1 MQKFLLAAT
10 VLLAT
15 ATSANAAIRPGEAS
29 RLASAART
37 IQEIRGEISEDLWD
51 KARCVV
57 VLPELKKA
65 AFIVGGEYGRGVMSC
80 RAGDGWSA
88 PVFMQL
94 AKGSW
99 GFQAGLE
106 EADLVLLVMNQE
118 GVQKLLGNRVNL
130 GADASVAAG
139 PIGRR
144 GSVGT
149 DAALT
154 AEILSYSKS
163 RGLFAGIDVSGG
175 VLRPDDDANVG
186 VYGSGATP
194 RTVLA
199 SREISAP
206 LEARPFLTAL
216 KGVPA
221 KTSTSTSTPA
231 APAAATPATTR
242 ATTTPTTDDD
252 VRARVIDI
260 QQSIDRLLAE
270 TTPSPVGTSGAAETS
285 ATSTTVTVDRARLI
299 QLRQQLGALL
309 AALNRR

>member
-1 MQKFLLAAT
+1 
-10 VLLAT
+10 V
-15 ATSANAAIRPGEAS
+15 NAAIRPGEAS

-51 KARCVV
+51 TARCVV
-57 VLPELKKA
+57 VVPELKKA
-65 AFIVGGEYGRGVMSC
+65 AFIVGGESGKGVMSC

-99 GFQAGLE
+99 GFQAGIE

-130 GADASVAAG
+130 GADASIAAG
-139 PIGRR
+139 PAGRT
-144 GSVGT
+144 GAVGT
-149 DAALT
+149 DAALA
-154 AEILSYSKS
+154 AEILSYSRS
-163 RGLFAGIDVSGG
+163 RGLFAGIDASGG
-175 VLRPDDDANVG
+175 VLRPDEDANVS
-186 VYGSGATP
+186 VYGAGATP

-221 KTSTSTSTPA
+221 KTSTPA
-231 APAAATPATTR
+231 APAGATPATPR
-242 ATTTPTTDDD
+242 ATTRPTTDDD

-260 QQSIDRLLAE
+260 QQAIDRLLAE
-270 TTPSPVGTSGAAETS
+270 TTPSPVGTSGAADPAANS
-285 ATSTTVTVDRARLI
+285 SSTVTVDRARLI
-299 QLRQQLGALL
+299 HLRQQLGALL
-309 AALNRR
+309 TALNRR

>member
-1 MQKFLLAAT
+1 MPKFLLAAS

-15 ATSANAAIRPGEAS
+15 AASANAAIQPGEAS
-29 RLASAART
+29 RLAGAART
-37 IQEIRGEISEDLWD
+37 IQEIRGEIADDIWD
-51 KARCVV
+51 KSRCVV
-57 VLPELKKA
+57 VVPELKKA
-65 AFIVGGEYGRGVMSC
+65 AFILGGEYGKGVMSC

-106 EADLVLLVMNQE
+106 QADLVLLVMNQE
-118 GVQKLLGNRVNL
+118 GVQKLLSNRVNL

-139 PIGRR
+139 PVGRR
-144 GSVGT
+144 GGVGT

-175 VLRPDDDANVG
+175 VLRPDEEANVG
-186 VYGSGATP
+186 VYGAGATP

-199 SREISAP
+199 NREISAP

-221 KTSTSTSTPA
+221 QTSTPA
-231 APAAATPATTR
+231 ASAPASATPRPA
-242 ATTTPTTDDD
+242 TTPTTDDD

-260 QQSIDRLLAE
+260 QQSIDRLIAE
-270 TTPSPVGTSGAAETS
+270 TTPGPVGTSGTADPAAAS
-285 ATSTTVTVDRARLI
+285 SSTVSVDRARLM

-309 AALNRR
+309 TALNRR

>member
-1 MQKFLLAAT
+1 MRKLITASAI
-10 VLLAT
+10 LLAT
-15 ATSANAAIRPGEAS
+15 SGSTFAGEAS
-29 RLASAART
+29 RLTLAASAVR
-37 IQEIRGEISEDLWD
+37 EIRNEIAEEYWNR
-51 KARCVV
+51 ARCVV
-57 VLPELKKA
+57 VIPELKKA
-65 AFIVGGEYGRGVMSC
+65 AFIIGGEYGKGVMSC

-99 GFQAGLE
+99 GFQAGVE

-118 GVQKLLGNRVNL
+118 GVQKLLSNRVNL

-139 PIGRR
+139 PVGRK
-144 GSVGT
+144 GGVGT

-154 AEILSYSKS
+154 AEILSYSRS
-163 RGLFAGIDVSGG
+163 RGLFAGIDISGG
-175 VLRPDDDANVG
+175 VLRPDDDANVS

-206 LEARPFLTAL
+206 VEARPFLAAL
-216 KGVPA
+216 KSVPA
-221 KTSTSTSTPA
+221 QTSTSA
-231 APAAATPATTR
+231 APAAATQATPR
-242 ATTTPTTDDD
+242 ATTMPTTDDD

-270 TTPSPVGTSGAAETS
+270 TTPAAVGTSGAGDPAA
-285 ATSTTVTVDRARLI
+285 ATSSTVTVDRARLI

>member
-1 MQKFLLAAT
+1 MQKFLLAAS

-15 ATSANAAIRPGEAS
+15 ASSVNAAIRPGEAS
-29 RLASAART
+29 RLASAGRT
-37 IQEIRGEISEDLWD
+37 IQEIRGEIAEDLWE
-51 KARCVV
+51 KARCVIAV
-57 VLPELKKA
+57 PELKKA
-65 AFIVGGEYGRGVMSC
+65 AFIVGGEYGKGVMSC

-99 GFQAGLE
+99 GFQAGVE

-118 GVQKLLGNRVNL
+118 GVQKLLSNRVNL
-130 GADASVAAG
+130 GADAAVAAG
-139 PIGRR
+139 PVGRK
-144 GSVGT
+144 GGVGT

-154 AEILSYSKS
+154 AEILSYSRS

-175 VLRPDDDANVG
+175 VLRPDDDANVS

-206 LEARPFLTAL
+206 VEARPFLAAL
-216 KGVPA
+216 KSVPA
-221 KTSTSTSTPA
+221 QTSTSA
-231 APAAATPATTR
+231 APTQATPR
-242 ATTTPTTDDD
+242 ATTMPTTDDD

-270 TTPSPVGTSGAAETS
+270 TTPAAVGTSGAGDPVA
-285 ATSTTVTVDRARLI
+285 ATSSTVTVDRARLI

>member
-1 MQKFLLAAT
+1 MQKSLLAAT

-15 ATSANAAIRPGEAS
+15 ASSVNAAIQPGEAS

-37 IQEIRGEISEDLWD
+37 VQEIRSEISEDLWD

-57 VLPELKKA
+57 VVPELKKA
-65 AFIVGGEYGRGVMSC
+65 AFIVGGEYGKGVLSC

-88 PVFMQL
+88 PVFMEL

-130 GADASVAAG
+130 GVDASAAAG
-139 PIGRR
+139 PVGRKA
-144 GSVGT
+144 GVGT

-154 AEILSYSKS
+154 AEILSYSRS

-175 VLRPDDDANVG
+175 VLRPDEDANVS
-186 VYGSGATP
+186 VYGAGATP

-221 KTSTSTSTPA
+221 KSSTPV
-231 APAAATPATTR
+231 APAAAAPATPRT
-242 ATTTPTTDDD
+242 TTTPTTDDD

-270 TTPSPVGTSGAAETS
+270 TTPSPVGTSGAAETAAT
-285 ATSTTVTVDRARLI
+285 ATSVSVDRARLI

-309 AALNRR
+309 TALNRR